1 MNDPCF
7 QHGKPLAITAD
18 NATNNE
24 GLLSELCPNLNHAAA
39 IDVKSATDAMD
50 PSRLKN
56 ALLVLEIC
64 RQPMTENPSVDFE
77 FQDSDILLPLHLV

>member
-1 MNDPCF
+1 
-7 QHGKPLAITAD
+7 
-18 NATNNE
+18 
-24 GLLSELCPNLNHAAA
+24 
-39 IDVKSATDAMD
+39 MD

-77 FQDSDILLPLHLV
+77 FLLVQATDERLFGTFALSLRSTAFAKRRIRNLPNEPLLYEM